1 MKHGLEAKFALLPE
15 GCDPD
20 SVILQQ
26 GKEKFSELLKDS
38 ISMIQYLV
46 ENLADDQSN
55 DSSNFKKTICDF
67 AFNCIEQNESF
78 VVQEKYLN
86 ELSVS
91 IGVSDEAVKDFL
103 NYKNKKGS
111 ASIKLKE
118 PSTPIKKTLKVDL
131 FD

>member
-1 MKHGLEAKFALLPE
+1 MPCDVILLVSKSVIAPQRSAFTDSQVTLLRKSQPRFIICLLDGDAAGKKAGIKYIPIFMKHGLEAKFALLPE

-67 AFNCIEQNESF
+67 AFNA
-78 VVQEKYLN
+78 Y
-86 ELSVS
+86 
-91 IGVSDEAVKDFL
+91 
-103 NYKNKKGS
+103 
-111 ASIKLKE
+111 
-118 PSTPIKKTLKVDL
+118 
-131 FD
+131 